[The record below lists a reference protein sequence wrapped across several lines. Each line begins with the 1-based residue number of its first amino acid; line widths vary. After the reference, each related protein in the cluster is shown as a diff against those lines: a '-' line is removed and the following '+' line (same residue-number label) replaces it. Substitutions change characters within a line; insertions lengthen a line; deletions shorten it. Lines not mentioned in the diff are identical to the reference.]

1 MPRVPHA
8 VALISMFLAGSRAS
22 AQVIQEPD
30 IKGLRALLD
39 APVVSASRWAERH
52 SDAPATII
60 VLRQEDFELRGYRDL
75 SQILD
80 DLPGMQVTRPYGD
93 TYLKNYWRGY
103 RNTIGEPFLVMVDGL
118 VLNHLW
124 YNTAD
129 VPLVTVPL
137 SGIERV
143 EIVYGPASAVYGANA
158 FVGVINVITRKA
170 GVGEG
175 AAGQGTLTHGSFGTR
190 ALDLQARLGG
200 ERLQANL
207 AVRLESGSIDET
219 AGDRYEY
226 LSNRYYRDRRIF
238 GRLLDHF
245 GGRLGSDHRSLGLDF
260 RLAWGEVEFGAQHLV
275 LRSGYGL
282 QMPADRYL
290 ATTPVWERPE
300 WSFFLRT
307 RGEISE
313 KVEWAAV
320 VRYRRSDTSRESRD
334 FEVTWDPAGKVFMTI
349 PQYWASANA
358 SLSYTQDFDIRVT
371 EAISLR
377 AGFMFDQ
384 KTLQKGYAWSNPGF
398 VGIPV
403 EQFDPGALGGFGQP
417 PRVDLADGNHFTLQE
432 RGFYLQGKWRL
443 NGSHLLNL
451 GARFDHNGIYG
462 SANTVRIGYVGSF
475 GSWGVK
481 ALLGQAY
488 QEPNARELFGGW
500 SGSGSSATLGPERS
514 TTVEVGASHSL
525 PALLSN
531 LSIWHTTDRD
541 TVVTVPG
548 GARNLGD
555 RKLEGAD
562 LGFQA
567 TLPANTMRQ
576 LKVWGYLSRL
586 FRTEEEDID
595 PATGARKGPV
605 RVPDLSATTFRAG
618 LTATFTP
625 AISLTLRGR
634 LIGARP
640 VVSTNPAG
648 ELKRYATL
656 DLAFRARNLGAPG
669 LDLVVAVENAGNS
682 DYAHPGVREA
692 NAGFSP
698 GRFDG
703 NGDWT
708 GSGGYYSSILPQPR
722 RGLYATLAYRF

>member
-1 MPRVPHA
+1 MPRIPYP
-8 VALISMFLAGSRAS
+8 VALISMLFAWGGAA
-22 AQVIQEPD
+22 AQTIPEPD
-30 IKGLRALLD
+30 LKGLRALLD
-39 APVVSASRWAERH
+39 APVVSASRWAERQ

-60 VLRQEDFELRGYRDL
+60 VLRQEDFEQRGYRDL

-137 SGIERV
+137 SSIERV
-143 EIVYGPASAVYGANA
+143 EVVYGPASAVYGANA

-170 GVGEG
+170 AAGEG
-175 AAGQGTLTHGSFGTR
+175 VAGQGTLTHGSFGTR

-200 ERLQANL
+200 EQVQASL
-207 AVRLESGSIDET
+207 AVRLETGSIDES

-226 LSNRYYRDRRIF
+226 LSNRYYQDRRIF
-238 GRLLDHF
+238 GRMLDHY
-245 GGRLGSDHRSLGLDF
+245 GGRLASDHRSLGLDF
-260 RLAWGEVEFGAQHLV
+260 RLTWGEVEFGAQHLV

-307 RGEISE
+307 RGAIND
-313 KVEWAAV
+313 KVEWAV
-320 VRYRRSDTSRESRD
+320 VARYRRSDTARESHD
-334 FEVTWDPAGKVFMTI
+334 FEVAWDRAGKVFKAI

-358 SLSYTQDFDIRVT
+358 SLSYTQDFDIRLS
-371 EAISLR
+371 EAVSLR
-377 AGFMFDQ
+377 AGFMVDQ
-384 KTLQKGYAWSNPGF
+384 KTLQKSYAWSNPGF

-417 PRVDLADGNHFTLQE
+417 PVADLADGNHFTLLE
-432 RGFYLQGKWRL
+432 RGFYLQGKWRFSR
-443 NGSHLLNL
+443 SHLLNL
-451 GARFDHNGIYG
+451 GARFDRNGIYG
-462 SANTVRIGYVGSF
+462 AANTVRLGYVGAF
-475 GSWGVK
+475 GPWGVK
-481 ALLGQAY
+481 ALFGQAY

-514 TTVEVGASHSL
+514 TTLEVGVSHSL

-567 TLPANTMRQ
+567 TPPVKGMHQ

-586 FRTEEEDID
+586 FHTEEEDID
-595 PATGARKGPV
+595 PSSGARNGPV
-605 RVPDLSATTFRAG
+605 QVPDLSATTLRAG
-618 LTATFTP
+618 VTATFTP
-625 AISLTLRGR
+625 ATSLTLRGR

-640 VVSTNPAG
+640 VVSTNPVG
-648 ELKRYATL
+648 EVKRYATVDMAL
-656 DLAFRARNLGAPG
+656 RIRDLGVPG
-669 LDLVVAVENAGNS
+669 LDLVVALENAGNA

-692 NAGFSP
+692 SAGFSP
-698 GRFDG
+698 GHFDS
-703 NGDWT
+703 NGDWA

-722 RGLYATLAYRF
+722 RGIYFTLAYRY